1 MDKHFK
7 DLTFPKLFFIWFA
20 LFFLLLMINNVT
32 LKSNLLTSL
41 SGAALGVFLLVHPIP
56 PRSFQRRY
64 GQKQA
69 ISVTRVMG
77 VIIIVLS
84 FIVKVQF

>member
-1 MDKHFK
+1 MNKHFK
-7 DLTFPKLFFIWFA
+7 NLTFPKLFFIWFA
-20 LFFLLLMINNVT
+20 LFFLLLMINNIT

-41 SGAALGVFLLVHPIP
+41 SGAALGVFLLIFPVP

-69 ISVTRVMG
+69 VVVTRVMAV
-77 VIIIVLS
+77 VIIVIS